1 MNKPVKNPPKAQIE
15 AGETEIADVTVP
27 TLVIETKDNV
37 SAENGRV
44 SEPTLVPPYSAT
56 RESAEEGFGA
66 GIWNNDKKV
75 STLYSTNFARNSWM
89 YIVGTGWV
97 GLDRNI
103 DTANAALTILAASA
117 KIKNSP
123 INYYLDG
130 EVTQIYVW

>member
-15 AGETEIADVTVP
+15 AGETEVSVP
-27 TLVIETKDNV
+27 TLVVETKDNV

-44 SEPTLVPPYSAT
+44 SEPTLNPPYSAT

-66 GIWNNDKKV
+66 GVWNDDKKV
-75 STLYSTNFARNSWM
+75 STLYSANETRNSWM

-97 GLDRNI
+97 KLDSKI
-103 DTANAALTILAASA
+103 DTANAALTILATSA